1 VSDDLVEDD
10 AGPIP
15 GEAEVS
21 TGRMVRSSA
30 VVAAGT
36 AASRVSGLVRVGV
49 LAGVLGGGALADAY
63 ALSNNTPNIVYEL
76 VVGGVLSATLVP
88 IFVEQADRDDPDGAS
103 AVVTV
108 STVALVV
115 LTVLG
120 VLAAP
125 LIFRL
130 YSWNLSPA
138 EEARQAELA
147 VPFIR
152 MFLPQM
158 LFYGWTALATALLNA
173 KRRFFAPAFSPI
185 LNNLVVIAALLA
197 AAAVSGEALDFEAVR
212 DSVALQLIIGLGTT
226 AGIAAMTLPL
236 LPAVRRAGWRLRWLL
251 DWRHSAVRQV
261 LRLSGWTVGYVVA
274 NQVGLS
280 IVLALAYQ
288 GEGWVAAY
296 TYAFVF
302 FQLPHGLI
310 AVSFMT
316 TFVPEL
322 AEAANGRDWAAY
334 RRRFSLGVRLMAAL
348 ILPASV
354 GYVLLARPLVR
365 LLLERA
371 NFTAANAEL
380 TSDVLAAFA
389 VGLLGFSVYLFALRG
404 FYAMRDTRTPF
415 LLNLGENVLQIA
427 LAFALVGPL
436 DVRGLALAFAASY
449 SASAVAALVLLGRRV
464 GGIDGRRLAA
474 SLAKLAVAT
483 AVMGVAVWGVTRA
496 VRGSTGA
503 AAVVEVVAAI
513 VVGVAVYAGM
523 LFVLRADETAGLRS
537 RLLRR

>member
-1 VSDDLVEDD
+1 
-10 AGPIP
+10 
-15 GEAEVS
+15 
-21 TGRMVRSSA
+21 MVRSSA

-103 AVVTV
+103 AIVTV
-108 STVALVV
+108 STVVLVG

-125 LIFRL
+125 LIFRV
-130 YSWNLSPA
+130 YSWNLSAA

-158 LFYGWTALATALLNA
+158 LFYGWMALATALLNA
-173 KRRFFAPAFSPI
+173 KRRFFAPAFTPI
-185 LNNLVVIAALLA
+185 LNNLVVIVALLTA
-197 AAAVSGEALDFEAVR
+197 AAIAGEALDFDVVR
-212 DSVALQLIIGLGTT
+212 DSTTLQLVIGLGTT
-226 AGIAAMTLPL
+226 AGIVAMTLPL

-251 DWRHSAVRQV
+251 EWRHPAVLQV

-274 NQVGLS
+274 NQIGLS

-322 AEAANGRDWAAY
+322 AEAANRRDWSAY
-334 RRRFSLGVRLMAAL
+334 RQRFSLGARLMAAL

-354 GYVLLARPLVR
+354 GYVLLSRPLVR

-380 TSDVLAAFA
+380 TADVLAGFA
-389 VGLLGFSVYLFALRG
+389 VGLLGFSVYLFVLRG
-404 FYAMRDTRTPF
+404 FYALRDTRTPF
-415 LLNLGENVLQIA
+415 LLNLGENALQVG
-427 LAFALVGPL
+427 LAFALVGAL
-436 DVRGLALAFAASY
+436 EVRGLALAFAIAY
-449 SASAVAALVLLGRRV
+449 SVTAVVALAVLGRRV
-464 GGIDGRRLAA
+464 GGVDGRRLGA
-474 SLAKLAVAT
+474 SLAKLALAT
-483 AVMGVAVWGVTRA
+483 AVMGTAVWGVTRA
-496 VRGSTGA
+496 IDGSSGGA
-503 AAVVEVVAAI
+503 TVLEVVAGV
-513 VVGVAVYAGM
+513 VVGVVVYGAM
-523 LFVLRADETAGLRS
+523 LVLLRSDEIAGLRS
-537 RLLRR
+537 RLHHR

>member
-1 VSDDLVEDD
+1 VSSDELVEHEV
-10 AGPIP
+10 GPAP
-15 GEAEVS
+15 GEIS

-36 AASRVSGLVRVGV
+36 AASRLTGLVRVGV
-49 LAGVLGGGALADAY
+49 LAAVLGGGALADAY

-88 IFVEQADRDDPDGAS
+88 IFVEQAERDDPDGAS
-103 AVVTV
+103 AIVTV
-108 STVALVV
+108 STVVLAV
-115 LTVLG
+115 LTLLG

-125 LIFRL
+125 VIFRL

-138 EEARQAELA
+138 EEARQADLA

-185 LNNLVVIAALLA
+185 LNNLVVIVALLA
-197 AAAVSGEALDFEAVR
+197 AAAIAGEALDFDVVR
-212 DSVALQLIIGLGTT
+212 DSVTLQLVIGLGTT
-226 AGIAAMTLPL
+226 AGIVAMTLPL

-251 DWRHSAVRQV
+251 DWRHPAVLQV

-280 IVLALAYQ
+280 IVLALAFQ

-334 RRRFSLGVRLMAAL
+334 RQRFSLGARLMAAL

-354 GYVLLARPLVR
+354 GYVLLSRPLVG

-380 TSDVLAAFA
+380 TSDVLAGFA

-404 FYAMRDTRTPF
+404 FYALRDTRTPF
-415 LLNLGENVLQIA
+415 VLNLGENALQIG

-436 DVRGLALAFAASY
+436 DVRGLALAFAVAY
-449 SASAVAALVLLGRRV
+449 SVSAVAALVVLGRRV
-464 GGIDGRRLAA
+464 GGVDGRRLAA
-474 SLAKLAVAT
+474 SLARLTLAT
-483 AVMGVAVWGVTRA
+483 AVMGLAVWAVTRT
-496 VRGSTGA
+496 VGGSSGA
-503 AAVVEVVAAI
+503 ATLVEVVAGI
-513 VVGVAVYAGM
+513 VVGVAVYAGT
-523 LFVLRADETAGLRS
+523 LVVLRADEVAGLRS
-537 RLLRR
+537 RLVRR